1 MQVAAINK
9 RAREKYATFVTAVD
23 TLGGLFDELDKV
35 IDKVDDDA
43 APGGFTIATRDDLKG
58 YRRRA
63 FEELDRLR
71 TNAKKHE
78 ADLVSRDWRF

>member
-1 MQVAAINK
+1 MQVAAINR

-35 IDKVDDDA
+35 IDKVSDGD
-43 APGGFTIATRDDLKG
+43 APGGFTIATQDELKA
-58 YRRRA
+58 YRHRA

-78 ADLVSRDWRF
+78 AELVSRDWRF